1 MNHAGAGIMKAA
13 PTPPARNSTPITQ
26 ANTALWL
33 PGVRELA
40 ADGVVTGASGR
51 NWASYGEGVAL
62 GAGID
67 QVKRDLLTDPQTS
80 GGLLVSCAPQALGE
94 VLEIFQDE
102 GFAEAAII
110 GETRAGEARVEVA

>member
-1 MNHAGAGIMKAA
+1 MHLRFDDL
-13 PTPPARNSTPITQ
+13 P
-26 ANTALWL
+26 WL
-33 PGVRELA
+33 PGVEQLA

-51 NWASYGEGVAL
+51 NWASYGEGVEL

-94 VLEIFQDE
+94 VLEIFQNE
-102 GFAEAAII
+102 GFGDAAII
-110 GETRAGEARVEVA
+110 GETRAGDPRVEVT